1 MKLKMNNLICDGC
14 KWFDK
19 FIWDCI
25 QDFEP
30 NREENSCK
38 YYEEED

>member
-1 MKLKMNNLICDGC
+1 MNNLICDGC

-19 FIWDCI
+19 FVWGCI

-30 NREENSCK
+30 NREGNFCK
-38 YYEEED
+38 YYEEKKEKE